1 MREKPEEIRRE
12 FLCGRHA
19 VHEALRAG
27 RRRIY
32 RLLVA
37 EGLQPK
43 PILEALIALAEGRGI
58 PILRVPKAR
67 LDAIAEGHQGV
78 VAEVDP
84 YPYVD
89 FETAWRES
97 ARRPDPPF
105 WLALDCLQDP
115 QNFGTLL
122 RTAEAV
128 GVHAVIFPEHRSARV
143 TPAVVNASAGAVE
156 HLAVVQV
163 TNLARALEALKER
176 GVWVVGLQQDPR
188 AIRYDRADLTGP
200 IALVV
205 GGEETGIRPLVR
217 RTCDLLIYLPMGGRV
232 ASLNAA
238 AAGSVA
244 LYEIARRRG
253 FGEGNG
259 GPAA

>member
-1 MREKPEEIRRE
+1 MEEIQRE
-12 FLCGRHA
+12 FLYGRHA

-27 RRRIY
+27 RRRSY
-32 RLLVA
+32 RLLIA
-37 EGLQPK
+37 EGLQPR
-43 PILEALIALAEGRGI
+43 PILEEIRAMAAERGI
-58 PILRVPKAR
+58 PILQVPRAR
-67 LDAIAEGHQGV
+67 LDAITDSHQGV
-78 VAEVDP
+78 VAEADP
-84 YPYVD
+84 YPYTD
-89 FETAWRES
+89 LEQAWAES

-128 GVHAVIFPEHRSARV
+128 GVHAVLFPEHRSAHV

-156 HLAVVQV
+156 HLRVVQV
-163 TNLARALEALKER
+163 TNLARALERLKER
-176 GVWVVGLQQDPR
+176 GLWIVGLQQDPR
-188 AIRYDRADLTGP
+188 AIRYDQADLSGP

-205 GGEETGIRPLVR
+205 GNEESGIRPLIR
-217 RTCDLLIYLPMGGRV
+217 RACDFLIYLPMRGRV

-238 AAGSVA
+238 TAGAVA

-253 FGEGNG
+253 FQ
-259 GPAA
+259 

>member
-1 MREKPEEIRRE
+1 MKRVEEIQRE
-12 FLCGRHA
+12 LLYGRHA

-32 RLLVA
+32 RLLIA
-37 EGLQPK
+37 EGLRPR
-43 PILEALIALAEGRGI
+43 PILEEIRAMAADRGI
-58 PILRVPKAR
+58 PILQVPRAR
-67 LDAIAEGHQGV
+67 LDAIADSHQGV
-78 VAEVDP
+78 VAEADP

-89 FETAWRES
+89 LEQAWAES
-97 ARRPDPPF
+97 ASRPAPPF

-128 GVHAVIFPEHRSARV
+128 GVHGVLFPEHRSARV

-156 HLAVVQV
+156 HLRVVRV
-163 TNLARALEALKER
+163 TNLARALEQFKER
-176 GVWVVGLQQDPR
+176 GLWIVGLQQDPR
-188 AIRYDRADLTGP
+188 AIRYDQADLSGP
-200 IALVV
+200 IALVI
-205 GGEETGIRPLVR
+205 GNEESGIRSLIR
-217 RTCDLLIYLPMGGRV
+217 RVCDFLIYLPMCGRV

-238 AAGSVA
+238 TAGAVA

-253 FGEGNG
+253 FQ
-259 GPAA
+259 

>member
-1 MREKPEEIRRE
+1 MKKQKESIRRE
-12 FLCGRHA
+12 FLYGRHA

-32 RLLVA
+32 RLLLA
-37 EGLQPK
+37 EGLQPR
-43 PILEALIALAEGRGI
+43 PILETLSALAEDRGI
-58 PILRVPKAR
+58 PILWVPRAR
-67 LDAIAEGHQGV
+67 LDAVADGHQGV
-78 VAEVDP
+78 VAEADP

-89 FETAWRES
+89 LEEAWAES

-128 GVHAVIFPEHRSARV
+128 GVHAVLFPEHRSARV

-156 HLAVVQV
+156 HLPVVQV
-163 TNLARALEALKER
+163 TNLVRALEWLQAR
-176 GVWVVGLQQDPR
+176 GVWIVGLQQDPR
-188 AIRYDRADLTGP
+188 ALRYDQADLSGP

-205 GGEETGIRPLVR
+205 GNEETGLRALVR
-217 RTCDLLIYLPMGGRV
+217 RTCDLLIELPMRGRV

-238 AAGSVA
+238 VAGSIA

-253 FGEGNG
+253 FF
-259 GPAA
+259 

>member
-1 MREKPEEIRRE
+1 MEEIQRE
-12 FLCGRHA
+12 FLYGRHA

-32 RLLVA
+32 RLLIA
-37 EGLQPK
+37 EGLQPR
-43 PILEALIALAEGRGI
+43 PILEEIRAMAAERGI
-58 PILRVPKAR
+58 PILQVPRAR
-67 LDAIAEGHQGV
+67 LDAITDSHQGV
-78 VAEVDP
+78 VAEADP
-84 YPYVD
+84 YPYTD
-89 FETAWRES
+89 LEQAWAES

-128 GVHAVIFPEHRSARV
+128 GVHAVLFPEHRSAHV

-156 HLAVVQV
+156 HLRVVQV
-163 TNLARALEALKER
+163 TNLARALERLKER
-176 GVWVVGLQQDPR
+176 GLWIVGLQQDPR
-188 AIRYDRADLTGP
+188 AIRYDQADLSGP

-205 GGEETGIRPLVR
+205 GNEESGIRPLIR
-217 RTCDLLIYLPMGGRV
+217 RACDFLIYLPMRGRV

-238 AAGSVA
+238 TAGAVA

-253 FGEGNG
+253 FQ
-259 GPAA
+259 

>member
-1 MREKPEEIRRE
+1 MEEIQRE
-12 FLCGRHA
+12 FLYGRHA

-32 RLLVA
+32 RLLIA
-37 EGLQPK
+37 EGLQPR
-43 PILEALIALAEGRGI
+43 PILEEIRAMAAERGI
-58 PILRVPKAR
+58 SILQVPRAR
-67 LDAIAEGHQGV
+67 LDAITDSHQGV
-78 VAEVDP
+78 VAEADP
-84 YPYVD
+84 YPYTD
-89 FETAWRES
+89 LEQAWAES

-128 GVHAVIFPEHRSARV
+128 GVHAVLFPEHRSAHV

-156 HLAVVQV
+156 HLRVVQV
-163 TNLARALEALKER
+163 TNLARALERLKER
-176 GVWVVGLQQDPR
+176 GLWIVGLQQDPR
-188 AIRYDRADLTGP
+188 AIRYDQADLSGP

-205 GGEETGIRPLVR
+205 GNEESGIRPLIR
-217 RTCDLLIYLPMGGRV
+217 RACDFLIYLPMRGRV

-238 AAGSVA
+238 TAGAVA

-253 FGEGNG
+253 FQ
-259 GPAA
+259 

>member
-1 MREKPEEIRRE
+1 MKNRKESIQRE
-12 FLCGRHA
+12 FLYGRHA

-32 RLLVA
+32 RLLLA
-37 EGLQPK
+37 EGLQPR
-43 PILEALIALAEGRGI
+43 PILEALSALAEARGI
-58 PILRVPKAR
+58 PVLWVPRAR
-67 LDAIAEGHQGV
+67 LDAVADGHQGV
-78 VAEVDP
+78 VAEADP

-89 FETAWRES
+89 LEEAWAES

-122 RTAEAV
+122 RAAEAV
-128 GVHAVIFPEHRSARV
+128 GVHAVLFPEHRSARV

-156 HLAVVQV
+156 HLPVAQV
-163 TNLARALEALKER
+163 TNLVRALEWLQAR

-188 AIRYDRADLTGP
+188 AIRYDQADLGGP

-205 GGEETGIRPLVR
+205 GNEETGLRALVR
-217 RTCDLLIYLPMGGRV
+217 RTCDLLIELPMRGRV

-238 AAGSVA
+238 VAGSIA

-253 FGEGNG
+253 F
-259 GPAA
+259 PP

>member
-1 MREKPEEIRRE
+1 MKRTETIQRE
-12 FLCGRHA
+12 FLYGRHA

-32 RLLVA
+32 RLLLA
-37 EGLQPK
+37 EGLLPR
-43 PILEALIALAEGRGI
+43 PILEEIRAMAADRGI
-58 PILRVPKAR
+58 PILYVPRAR
-67 LDAIAEGHQGV
+67 LDAITDSHQGV
-78 VAEVDP
+78 VAEADP
-84 YPYVD
+84 YPYAD
-89 FETAWRES
+89 LEQAWAES

-128 GVHAVIFPEHRSARV
+128 GVHAVLFPEHRSARV

-156 HLAVVQV
+156 HLRVVQV
-163 TNLARALEALKER
+163 TNLARALEQLKER
-176 GVWVVGLQQDPR
+176 GLWIVGLQQDPR
-188 AIRYDRADLTGP
+188 AIRYDQADLSGP

-205 GGEETGIRPLVR
+205 GNEESGIRPLIR
-217 RTCDLLIYLPMGGRV
+217 RVCDFLIYLPMRGRI

-238 AAGSVA
+238 TAGAVA
-244 LYEIARRRG
+244 LYEIARRRD
-253 FGEGNG
+253 FQ
-259 GPAA
+259 

>member
-1 MREKPEEIRRE
+1 MKERSGEIFQRE
-12 FLCGRHA
+12 FLYGRHA

-32 RLLVA
+32 RLLIA
-37 EGLQPK
+37 EGLQPR
-43 PILEALIALAEGRGI
+43 PILEELIALAEAQGV
-58 PILRVPKAR
+58 PVLRVPRAR
-67 LDAIAEGHQGV
+67 LDAVADGHQGV
-78 VAEVDP
+78 VAEADP

-89 FETAWRES
+89 LEQAWTES
-97 ARRPDPPF
+97 ARRSDPPF

-128 GVHAVIFPEHRSARV
+128 GVHAVLFPEHRSARV

-156 HLAVVQV
+156 HLPVVQV
-163 TNLARALEALKER
+163 TNLARALEQLKAR

-188 AIRYDRADLTGP
+188 AIRYDQADLSGP

-205 GGEETGIRPLVR
+205 GNEESGIRPLVR
-217 RTCDLLIYLPMGGRV
+217 RTCDFLIYLPMRGRV

-238 AAGSVA
+238 AAGAIA

-253 FGEGNG
+253 FS
-259 GPAA
+259 